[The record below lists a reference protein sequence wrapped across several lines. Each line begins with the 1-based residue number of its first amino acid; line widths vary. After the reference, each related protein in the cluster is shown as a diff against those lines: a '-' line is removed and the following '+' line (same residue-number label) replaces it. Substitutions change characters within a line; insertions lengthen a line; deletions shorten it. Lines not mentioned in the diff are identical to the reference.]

1 MNKTSIPKNKK
12 AQKKK
17 IILTSLAVGAA
28 GILGYFGWQY
38 IKKKKGKKSGDEA
51 LVLPTPKND
60 TVKPKVVYKYI
71 TPKVPR
77 DTVPRD
83 TTPIFNYD
91 TIPTPPKATA
101 DFPLRSGSKGEKVR
115 HLQEALISKYGKQVL
130 PKYGADG
137 YFGGEMVTA
146 LRKLKLPTSI
156 DQTIY
161 NVITQGVA
169 ATNNS
174 LANQLVSAASKNDFT
189 TAITLLKKIKNKTG
203 YEEVSNEFKN
213 LRIKGGV
220 RQTLVNGMLNSFTK
234 DEQRQAI
241 RFQFIRMGLQYD
253 GKKWSLS
260 VLDGL
265 PIMTTEATTVWAN
278 ANQSLQVPAKMVLG
292 TEVSRRLDY
301 TLFENKG
308 KYFLVH
314 SKTVHYL

>member
-38 IKKKKGKKSGDEA
+38 IKKKKGKKNGDEPM
-51 LVLPTPKND
+51 VLPTLKND

-71 TPKVPR
+71 TPKVQR
-77 DTVPRD
+77 DTVPKD

-91 TIPTPPKATA
+91 TILTPTNPKG
-101 DFPLRSGSKGEKVR
+101 DFPLQLGSKGEKVR
-115 HLQEALISKYGKQVL
+115 HFQEALMNKYGKQVL

-156 DQTIY
+156 NQTTY
-161 NVITQGVA
+161 NVVTQGVA

-174 LANQLVSAASKNDFT
+174 LATQLAEAATKNDFA
-189 TAITLLKKIKNKTG
+189 TAIALLKKIKTKTG
-203 YEEVSNEFKN
+203 YEQVSNEFKN

-234 DEQRQAI
+234 DEQKQAI

-260 VLDGL
+260 GLDGL
-265 PIMTTEATTVWAN
+265 PIMTTEATTVWAMLIN
-278 ANQSLQVPAKMVLG
+278 LYKYLQKW
-292 TEVSRRLDY
+292 
-301 TLFENKG
+301 F
-308 KYFLVH
+308 
-314 SKTVHYL
+314 